1 MKYKFSYFLLNIPK
15 TSYVYH
21 IYHHN
26 HLLQIGS
33 SYCLF
38 NYEKKED
45 LFHYNTKHR
54 RKFKNY
60 FYDDRYVDNHHII
73 PKQFTN
79 HPLLCEL
86 NVDVSCSKNIIF
98 LQNRYAKS
106 ILNSNTTIYHQSHPK
121 YNKFIDKELQRIY
134 NINDKETK
142 KYEFMLMFM
151 YLNQCFENNDPFIR
165 KLFFH

>member
-54 RKFKNY
+54 RNFKNC

-98 LQNRYAKS
+98 LPNRYAKS
-106 ILNSNTTIYHQSHPK
+106 ILKSNTTIYHESHPK

-134 NINDKETK
+134 NLSLIH
-142 KYEFMLMFM
+142 
-151 YLNQCFENNDPFIR
+151 I
-165 KLFFH
+165 

>member
-15 TSYVYH
+15 TSYVYQVQQ
-21 IYHHN
+21 YQ
-26 HLLQIGS
+26 HLLQIHS

-54 RKFKNY
+54 RKFKNQ

-79 HPLLCEL
+79 HPLVREL
-86 NVDVSCSKNIIF
+86 KVDVSCSKNIIF
-98 LQNRYAKS
+98 LPNRYSKS
-106 ILNSNTTIYHQSHPK
+106 ILNSNTIIYHQSHPK
-121 YNKFIDKELQRIY
+121 YNRFIEKELQRIY
-134 NINDKETK
+134 SMNDKETK
-142 KYEFMLMFM
+142 KYEFMLLFM
-151 YLNQCFENNDPFIR
+151 YLNQCFENNDPFMR
-165 KLFFH
+165 KLFFY

>member
-45 LFHYNTKHR
+45 LFHYNTKQR
-54 RKFKNY
+54 RKFKNQ
-60 FYDDRYVDNHHII
+60 FYDDRYIDNHHII

-79 HPLLCEL
+79 HPLVREL
-86 NVDVSCSKNIIF
+86 KVDVSCSKNIIF
-98 LQNRYAKS
+98 LPNRYAKS
-106 ILNSNTTIYHQSHPK
+106 IFNSNTTIYHQSHPK
-121 YNKFIDKELQRIY
+121 YNRFVDKELQRIY

-142 KYEFMLMFM
+142 KYEFMLLFM

>member
-21 IYHHN
+21 IYHNN

-54 RKFKNY
+54 RNFKNC

-86 NVDVSCSKNIIF
+86 NIDVSCSKNIIF
-98 LQNRYAKS
+98 LPNRYAKS
-106 ILNSNTTIYHQSHPK
+106 IFNSNTTIYHQSHPK
-121 YNKFIDKELQRIY
+121 YNRFVDKELQRI
-134 NINDKETK
+134 
-142 KYEFMLMFM
+142 
-151 YLNQCFENNDPFIR
+151 
-165 KLFFH
+165 